1 LKKKVLKLEFCLQ
14 EARSQTRKLQR
25 KGERRDMEIKEI
37 RDLISEKQ
45 NLNNESWDKQKFWD
59 NSGFKIVVSMSMLM
73 LVVVSKR

>member
-1 LKKKVLKLEFCLQ
+1 MVSYKNPLFCCMMNGTQ
-14 EARSQTRKLQR
+14 

-45 NLNNESWDKQKFWD
+45 KQNNESWEKQKFWD
-59 NSGFKIVVSMSMLM
+59 NSGFKIVVSLSMLM

>member
-1 LKKKVLKLEFCLQ
+1 MLLSVLLLLSVVNGTQ
-14 EARSQTRKLQR
+14 

-37 RDLISEKQ
+37 RDLISDKQ
-45 NLNNESWDKQKFWD
+45 QLNNESWDKQNFWD

>member
-1 LKKKVLKLEFCLQ
+1 MFLSVLLLLSVVNGTQ
-14 EARSQTRKLQR
+14 

-37 RDLISEKQ
+37 RDLISDKQ
-45 NLNNESWDKQKFWD
+45 QLNNESWDKQKFWD

>member
-1 LKKKVLKLEFCLQ
+1 VFLSVLLLLLFCYGAQ
-14 EARSQTRKLQR
+14 

-45 NLNNESWDKQKFWD
+45 NLNNESWEKQKFWD